1 MGGNRWK
8 HLIYADITGRRVRA
22 FPLLREFGDA
32 KAQHHAYNHAQRTVI
47 RKHQAAVLMIVWSSL
62 AGGSVARF
70 GPAPSLAALVVLL
83 FLSIWLHRKSRVLI
97 EAELEAY
104 LLERATRCHACGYNL
119 IGNQSGRCP
128 ECGTAFSDEH
138 RRLIS
143 RWAELSDANL
153 NPPPPA
159 TDNDD
164 SGRDAA
170 PGGLLHEH
178 HRDHRTPPRSP
189 TGQ

>member
-8 HLIYADITGRRVRA
+8 QLIYADITGRRVRA

-32 KAQHHAYNHAQRTVI
+32 KAQHQAYNSAQRAVM
-47 RKHQAAVLMIVWSSL
+47 RKHQLTVLIIVMLSL
-62 AGGSVARF
+62 MGGTVARF
-70 GPAPSLAALVVLL
+70 GTVPSMAALVALIAVS
-83 FLSIWLHRKSRVLI
+83 FWLHRKMSVLI
-97 EAELEAY
+97 QGELQHH
-104 LLERATRCHACGYNL
+104 LHDRATHCHACDYSL
-119 IGNQSGRCP
+119 IGNESGRCP
-128 ECGTAFSDEH
+128 ECGTALSDEH

-178 HRDHRTPPRSP
+178 QRDHRTPPRSP